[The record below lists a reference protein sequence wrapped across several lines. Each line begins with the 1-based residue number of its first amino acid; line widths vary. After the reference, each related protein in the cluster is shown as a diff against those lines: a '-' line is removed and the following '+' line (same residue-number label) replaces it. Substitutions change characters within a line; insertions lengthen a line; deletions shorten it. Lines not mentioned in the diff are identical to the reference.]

1 MRTNRRGVT
10 LPELLIALSLIGI
23 LASIAIPN
31 LQTSLDALAV
41 RTARETAFALFSRA
55 RVIALQNG
63 GASLELDAA
72 HNVITIRSASGAR
85 RHEQFFTNADLILEG
100 NDATVVLRYD
110 AHGLGRMMSRTVSF
124 RMRRAV
130 AGLTISSFGR
140 VRKW

>member
-23 LASIAIPN
+23 LASIALPN
-31 LQTSLDALAV
+31 LQTGLDALAV

-63 GASLELDAA
+63 GASLEVDAA
-72 HNVITIRSASGAR
+72 HDVITVRSASGAR
-85 RHEQFFTNADLILEG
+85 RYEQFFTNVDLILEG

-110 AHGLGRMMSRTVSF
+110 AHGLGRMMSRSVSF
-124 RMRRAV
+124 RTRRAV